1 MHAHIDDVPAVEMAP
16 GVVERV
22 LMGPDQSNPL
32 ARVEA
37 KHYVLTNGGTVVF
50 DEPMTEFQHYIISG
64 SALVGGSLMHQDTGV
79 FMPAGTHNPV
89 NQMIGLRKHSISNI
103 GEGETR
109 IFTLAYKVPR
119 PAFRWAKSR
128 SKNLLQVPSKH
139 QTGMGYTQLFTEEEH
154 AVMGA
159 LRFHA
164 VDMQTHTGHT
174 HKHTIDKK
182 TGKRKGGRNPEE
194 AVYILRGTGETLF
207 EDIVKSVRPGSFCWT
222 PEGGEH
228 GIYNP
233 TDDIL
238 QYICMEFIH
247 HDECW
252 TERGY
257 QGEKELVKWT

>member
-1 MHAHIDDVPAVEMAP
+1 MHVYIDDVPAVEIAP

-22 LMGPDQSNPL
+22 LMEPKPDKPL
-32 ARVEA
+32 DRVGA
-37 KHYVLTNGGTVVF
+37 KHYVLTKGGTVVF
-50 DEPMTEFQHYIISG
+50 DEPMTEFQHYIVSG
-64 SALVGGSLMHQDTGV
+64 CALIGRRLVYQDTGI
-79 FMPAGTHNPV
+79 FMPAGTHNPAD
-89 NQMIGLRKHSISNI
+89 QKRGLRRHSITNV

-128 SKNLLQVPSKH
+128 SKNLYQVLTPH
-139 QTGMGYTQLFTEEEH
+139 QTDMGYTQLFTEEEH

-159 LRFHA
+159 LRMHA
-164 VDMQTHTGHT
+164 VDMQTHSGHT
-174 HKHTIDKK
+174 HKHRIDKK
-182 TGKRKGGRNPEE
+182 TGKRIGGRNPEE
-194 AVYILRGTGETLF
+194 AIYILRGTGETLF
-207 EDIVKSVRPGSFCWT
+207 EGVVKPVRPGSFCWT

-228 GIYNP
+228 GIYNT

-252 TERGY
+252 TEREY
-257 QGEKELVKWT
+257 QGEKSPTPWT